1 MDKYNLTVMLR
12 YTDGRISGLPVN
24 SGPGR
29 QKVTDG
35 LMELEIIAEER
46 GGVREYKLVLA
57 ALEEKELKYL
67 DVLVHSSVLAAEART
82 YNAGFT
88 TNCAACISKYSEMH
102 GLISAGPL
110 LVSGEYILGAALVSA
125 DRFYSYFKVM
135 PNELIIR
142 HSMEDK
148 RVYKN
153 QEYILERFIL
163 GVPASAEEF
172 LQSYNEIVSSYYGV
186 TPEFL
191 QNGFDPVPTGY
202 CSWSCY
208 YTLVD
213 EEKLFRA
220 ERELMREYGQYAPSL
235 VQIDDGWQIKH
246 NFSGYW
252 TVDEAKFPG
261 GLKHLSER
269 CVQDGMR
276 FGLWLAPLLAAEC
289 TGFFE
294 EHPDWRKTTRSGAN
308 SYLCGEE
315 KVYTL
320 NLDDEDVLKYISQV
334 FARARNEYGASYFKL
349 DFMVFAIHSLFD
361 REDVV
366 IYESDYSIA
375 VYRRALR
382 TIREAVGPESFLLA
396 CGAPL
401 LAGAGIFNGIRITP
415 DITWGKNK
423 AHPSQ
428 WDLIRMCSVSCIM
441 RWFYHNHIFI
451 NDPDGLVVRDFD
463 YDDNYDVT
471 YNEARFWATAVALSG
486 GSSLINE
493 QIEKLG
499 PARRALYA
507 EILSPLG
514 RAAQPAEFFE
524 YPWPTRA
531 YIPFEDG
538 SRLWGV
544 YNYSDKLEDMRL
556 EFDAERLVY
565 DCWEHKALGCLKS
578 MEMKDMMPHSAEVIY
593 ACNLPGEARA
603 VFSDCNIFAG
613 KGLFESSLKGEFL
626 EINVKEELMNCP
638 RHGIYVYLPCSNVL
652 EEGTEVCRGEWGSLM
667 KLEVQS
673 SGIMRV
679 KLAVEGA

>member
-1 MDKYNLTVMLR
+1 MTNYNLTLMLR
-12 YTDGRISGLPVN
+12 YTDGRISGLPF
-24 SGPGR
+24 SAGPGR
-29 QKVTDG
+29 HKLTDG
-35 LMELEIIAEER
+35 RLEAEINAFEQD
-46 GGVREYKLVLA
+46 GVCQYEMTLA
-57 ALEEKELKYL
+57 AVCECELKYL
-67 DVLVHSSVLAAEART
+67 DILVHSGALAPEAKA

-88 TNCAACISKYSEMH
+88 TNCAACISRYSDIY

-110 LVSGEYILGAALVSA
+110 IIQGSSLLGAALVSA
-125 DRFYSYFKVM
+125 DRFYSYFKLM

-148 RVYKN
+148 RIYKDK
-153 QEYILERFIL
+153 EYKLERFIL
-163 GVPASAEEF
+163 SEPASAEEF
-172 LQSYNEIVSSYYGV
+172 LKSYNEIVSSYYGI

-191 QNGFDPVPTGY
+191 QNGFEPAPTGY

-208 YTLVD
+208 YTLVN

-220 ERELMREYGQYAPSL
+220 EREVKKEYGQYAPNL
-235 VQIDDGWQIKH
+235 LQIDDGWQVKH

-252 TVDEAKFPG
+252 TVDREKFPG
-261 GLKHLSER
+261 GLKPLSEK
-269 CVQDGMR
+269 CAQDGMR
-276 FGLWLAPLLAAEC
+276 FGLWLAPLLAADC
-289 TGFFE
+289 TGFFK
-294 EHPDWRKTTRSGAN
+294 EHPEWKKLTRSGQN

-315 KVYTL
+315 KVYAL
-320 NLDDEDVLKYISQV
+320 NLDDQEVLEYISGV
-334 FARARNEYGASYFKL
+334 FRRAREEYGASYFKL

-366 IYESDYSIA
+366 IYDSDYSIA

-428 WDLIRMCSVSCIM
+428 WELIRMCSVSCAM
-441 RWFYHNHIFI
+441 RWFYHNQIFI

-463 YDDNYDVT
+463 YDDNFDVT

-493 QIEKLG
+493 QVEKLG

-507 EILSPLG
+507 EILPPLG
-514 RAAQPAEFFE
+514 KAAQPADFFE
-524 YPWPTRA
+524 YPWPTKV
-531 YIPFEDG
+531 YIPLEDG
-538 SRLWGV
+538 SRLWGI
-544 YNYSDKLEDMRL
+544 YNYSDKLADMRL
-556 EFDAERLVY
+556 EFGGERLVY
-565 DCWEHKALGCLKS
+565 ECWEHKALGCLRS
-578 MEMKDMMPHSAEVIY
+578 REITDMMPHSAEVLY
-593 ACNLPGEARA
+593 ACALPPEARA

-613 KGLFESSLKGEFL
+613 AGLFESRLEGGFL
-626 EINVKEELMNCP
+626 EIRVDERLEACP
-638 RHGIYVYLPCSNVL
+638 RHGIYVFLPRGAAL
-652 EEGTEVCRGEWGSLM
+652 EEGVQECCGHWGSLVR
-667 KLEVQS
+667 LEARG
-673 SGIMRV
+673 GIMRL
-679 KLAVEGA
+679 KLISQRV